1 MELITLL
8 ALALGLSFDT
18 FAVSLSCGLVQT
30 RIHFWHAVKVAF
42 IMAIFQG
49 GLPLAGYYLGVS
61 FRGIIEPLDHWLAF
75 GLLFL
80 LGVRMIYEGFNNDGS
95 EANRDITKMTIL
107 IVMGIST
114 SIDAFVVGIS
124 LGFLDADIWISAIVI
139 GIITFLA
146 SMIAIRL
153 GKSVGG
159 KLGLR
164 VEVAGGLILILIGIK
179 ILIEHTLLGAA

>member
-1 MELITLL
+1 MEPFTLL

-30 RIHFWHAVKVAF
+30 RIYFWQAIKVAL
-42 IMAIFQG
+42 IMALFQG
-49 GLPLAGYYLGVS
+49 GLTLAGYYLGIS
-61 FRGIIEPLDHWLAF
+61 FRDIVEPLDHWLAF

-80 LGVRMIYEGFNNDGS
+80 LGVRMIYEGLNNDKPDKK
-95 EANRDITKMTIL
+95 RDITQITIL
-107 IVMGIST
+107 IAMGIGT

-124 LGFLDADIWISAIVI
+124 LGFLDANIWISALVI

-153 GKSVGG
+153 GKGFGG
-159 KLGLR
+159 KPGLR
-164 VEVAGGLILILIGIK
+164 AEVAGGLILILIGIK
-179 ILIEHTLLGAA
+179 ILVEHTLLAAA